1 MEAHNVE
8 ISTRLTPEMK
18 NQRTIELLYKAL
30 QQGDTS
36 TVTKVVASDVE
47 WWFHGPHHCQ
57 HMMRLLTGEPRS
69 QVSFRFEP
77 SSVQVVVPGH
87 DCVIA
92 EGWEGSHVYWVHV
105 WKLKDGVVTELREYF
120 NTWLTV
126 TDYSLGAIGWDMGR
140 CTVWESVP
148 RDLARG
154 SLPSLL
160 LAI

>member
-18 NQRTIELLYKAL
+18 NQGTIELLYKAL

-57 HMMRLLTGEPRS
+57 HMMRLLTGEPPR
-69 QVSFRFEP
+69 QVSFRL
-77 SSVQVVVPGH
+77 SQ
-87 DCVIA
+87 A
-92 EGWEGSHVYWVHV
+92 GSRVYWVHV

-126 TDYSLGAIGWDMGR
+126 TDYSLGAVGWDMGR

>member
-1 MEAHNVE
+1 MEARNVE
-8 ISTRLTPEMK
+8 LLTTLTPEMK
-18 NQRTIELLYKAL
+18 NRGTIELLYRAL
-30 QQGDTS
+30 LQGDTS
-36 TVTKVVASDVE
+36 TVAKLVASDVE

-57 HMMRLLTGEPRS
+57 HMMRLLTGEPPS
-69 QVSFRFEP
+69 QISFKFEP
-77 SSVQVVVPGH
+77 SSVQVLPSSHG
-87 DCVIA
+87 CVIA

-126 TDYSLGAIGWDMGR
+126 TDYSLGPIGWDMGR